1 MAQPLGPEGYL
12 SPLVLLLDPVQGG
25 NEIHRLPQRPVPDV
39 ALIQCLQRLVQHQQ
53 GLRPAVG
60 LLADALLRLA
70 HRRQPVQGQPADDG
84 LLVGKQVVERLD
96 AHPGAG
102 GDGIG
107 VEGRKPLL
115 LQQGQGGLLDAA
127 RHLLAAQLP
136 GLAPHAQ
143 FGRQHVL

>member
-1 MAQPLGPEGYL
+1 M
-12 SPLVLLLDPVQGG
+12 LLLEPVQGRD
-25 NEIHRLPQRPVPDV
+25 EIHRLPQRPIPDE
-39 ALIQCLQRLVQHQQ
+39 ALIQRLQRLIQQQQ
-53 GLRPAVG
+53 GLGPAVG

-70 HRRQPVQGQPADDG
+70 HRRQPVHGQPADNG
-84 LLVGKQVVERLD
+84 LLVGVEMVERLD

-136 GLAPHAQ
+136 GLAPHAK

>member
-1 MAQPLGPEGYL
+1 M
-12 SPLVLLLDPVQGG
+12 QGG
-25 NEIHRLPQRPVPDV
+25 NEIHRLPQRPVADE
-39 ALIQCLQRLVQHQQ
+39 ALIQRLQRLVQHQQ

-84 LLVGKQVVERLD
+84 LLVGKQMVERLD

-115 LQQGQGGLLDAA
+115 MQERQGGLLDTG
-127 RHLLAAQLP
+127 RDLLATLLP
-136 GLAPHAQ
+136 RLAPHAQ
-143 FGRQHVL
+143 RARQ